1 MVSLKKQHNA
11 SLVPSETGVV
21 SIASLEAV
29 RAVALEGSMSG
40 AANRLGRSQSAVSQL
55 VSQAEEIF
63 GSSLFDRSRR
73 PFVTTQAG
81 SDLIRHAARILLDLD
96 ALPQKMAERNQ
107 FRSLKIAM
115 IDSVADTLGADLIR
129 LSAMRGGDLFVSQ
142 GLSPY
147 HINDLLERRVD
158 IVVSADSHDEYDG
171 LFRFPIMSEK
181 FVLLLPERHLKFP
194 AKTSLVELSEKL
206 PFIRYSSRSTTG
218 AMIEKDLRKTGIAGE
233 RRMEVDNADMMCTL
247 VGMGVGWA
255 ITTPLHILQGL
266 QRMKGV
272 AVSALEQ
279 TSPERIVTIIT
290 RAGEFEETATNLGIE
305 AKRLLREKYLL
316 ELFSRIPMLSN
327 SIQIID

>member
-11 SLVPSETGVV
+11 SPVPGQSAVV

-29 RAVALEGSMSG
+29 KAVALEGSMSG

-63 GSSLFDRSRR
+63 GASLFDRSRR

-81 SDLIRHAARILLDLD
+81 SDLIRYAARILLDLD
-96 ALPQKMAERNQ
+96 ALPQKMAERKQ
-107 FRSLKIAM
+107 ISSLRIAM

-129 LSAMRGGDLFVSQ
+129 LSAIRGGDLFASQ
-142 GLSPY
+142 GLSPP

-158 IVVSADSHDEYDG
+158 IVVSADSLDEYDG
-171 LFRFPIMSEK
+171 LFRFPIMSVK
-181 FVLLLPERHLKFP
+181 FVLLLPERHVKFS
-194 AKTSLVELSEKL
+194 AKTSLLELAEKL

-218 AMIEKDLRKTGIAGE
+218 AMIEKYLRKTGIAGE

-255 ITTPLHILQGL
+255 ITTPLHILQGF

-279 TSPERIVTIIT
+279 ISPERTVTILT

-316 ELFSRIPMLSN
+316 ELFSRIPMLAN
-327 SIQIID
+327 AMQIID

>member
-1 MVSLKKQHNA
+1 MVSLKHKHNA
-11 SLVPSETGVV
+11 LSVPNEAGVV

-40 AANRLGRSQSAVSQL
+40 AAIRLGRSQSAVSQL
-55 VSQAEEIF
+55 ISQAEEIF
-63 GSSLFDRSRR
+63 GSTLFDRSRR

-96 ALPQKMAERNQ
+96 ALPQKMAERKQ
-107 FRSLKIAM
+107 ISSLRIAL

-129 LSAMRGGDLFVSQ
+129 LSAIRGGDLYVSQ
-142 GLSPY
+142 GLSPS

-158 IVVSADSHDEYDG
+158 IIVAADSFDEYDG
-171 LFRFPIMSEK
+171 LFRFPILSEK
-181 FVLLLPERHLKFP
+181 FVLLLPERHVKISS
-194 AKTSLVELSEKL
+194 KTSLVELAEKL

-218 AMIEKDLRKTGIAGE
+218 AMIEKYLRKTGISGE
-233 RRMEVDNADMMCTL
+233 RRVEVDNADMMCTL

-255 ITTPLHILQGL
+255 ITTPLHILQGF
-266 QRMKGV
+266 QRMRGV
-272 AVSALEQ
+272 AVSALEG

-290 RAGEFEETATNLGIE
+290 RAGEFEATATNLGIE

-316 ELFSRIPMLSN
+316 ELFSRIPMLAN
-327 SIQIID
+327 SMQIID